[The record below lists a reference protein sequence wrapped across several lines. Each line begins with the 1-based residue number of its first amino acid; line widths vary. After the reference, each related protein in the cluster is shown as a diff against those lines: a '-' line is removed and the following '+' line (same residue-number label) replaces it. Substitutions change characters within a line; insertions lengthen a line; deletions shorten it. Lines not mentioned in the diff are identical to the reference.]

1 MTLEKRYDNIKN
13 VKRQQQQQTKRKE
26 DKRMSNLK
34 KSILNLV
41 KDIKKTDKENNE
53 LMNEFATLNEQL
65 KKINANTAK
74 SL

>member
-1 MTLEKRYDNIKN
+1 
-13 VKRQQQQQTKRKE
+13 
-26 DKRMSNLK
+26 MSNLK

-65 KKINANTAK
+65 KKINNNMAAK
-74 SL
+74 YM

>member
-26 DKRMSNLK
+26 DKRMSDFK

-41 KDIKKTDKENNE
+41 KDIKKTNKEQNE
-53 LMNEFATLNEQL
+53 LMNDFAALNEQL